1 MSEPNISEVIGT
13 QVESPL
19 PHPPPDCTPIEGSDT
34 SNAKKVEN
42 LSCWANT
49 GDNYWGIGKTFQ
61 SLPSQCYRAQSS
73 NTGPYL
79 EAIPLITDDLLV
91 LPDDSSKRIL
101 EDFTQFWALKDEF
114 LKRGFLHKR
123 GILMWG
129 PPGSGKTSTIQL
141 IIRSVIKDLDGIVL
155 MVEHPGLGDDGLKM
169 IRKIEPN
176 RPVIAIFE
184 DLDSLVRRYD
194 ENGFLSLLD
203 GESQVNNIVH
213 LATTNYPERLDAR
226 FIDRPSRFDLI
237 RYIGMPSD
245 AARRFYLEKK
255 EPSLTPE
262 ELDQWVEFSDGLTI
276 PHLKEMIISIKCY
289 GKDINETVD
298 RMKSMHKKKFNPTD
312 APALGFA
319 GKSDKPY

>member
-1 MSEPNISEVIGT
+1 M
-13 QVESPL
+13 
-19 PHPPPDCTPIEGSDT
+19 
-34 SNAKKVEN
+34 VEN
-42 LSCWANT
+42 
-49 GDNYWGIGKTFQ
+49 
-61 SLPSQCYRAQSS
+61 P
-73 NTGPYL
+73 
-79 EAIPLITDDLLV
+79 E
-91 LPDDSSKRIL
+91 
-101 EDFTQFWALKDEF
+101 
-114 LKRGFLHKR
+114 
-123 GILMWG
+123 
-129 PPGSGKTSTIQL
+129 
-141 IIRSVIKDLDGIVL
+141 
-155 MVEHPGLGDDGLKM
+155 LGDEGLKM

-289 GKDINETVD
+289 GKDIKETVD

-312 APALGFA
+312 APALGFS
-319 GKSDKPY
+319 GK